1 VQSVLPP
8 ERAAEIVYDFN
19 DDIKSS
25 HNQAVHGRVF
35 VHMTESS
42 VLRFKIK
49 DKLVSVD
56 RPVDLD
62 EKELEAM
69 IVGVM
74 DKSILQ
80 RSPPCFVACT
90 MLIAE
95 RSVVA
100 CNFACVPHV
109 DSAL

>member
-1 VQSVLPP
+1 MQSVLPP

-62 EKELEAM
+62 EKEL
-69 IVGVM
+69 
-74 DKSILQ
+74 
-80 RSPPCFVACT
+80 R
-90 MLIAE
+90 
-95 RSVVA
+95 R
-100 CNFACVPHV
+100 
-109 DSAL
+109 